1 MPKTGFTMRCLYTGK
16 HTMRIAIYDS
26 GLLIDRSHLPVPTQ
40 PMLKEFQ
47 LAATDF
53 ETPTESRP
61 ARATS
66 QESKWP
72 F

>member
-1 MPKTGFTMRCLYTGK
+1 MR
-16 HTMRIAIYDS
+16 MAICDS
-26 GLLIDRSHLPVPTQ
+26 GLLIDRCHFPTQ

-47 LAATDF
+47 LTAIDF
-53 ETPTESRP
+53 ETPTESKT